1 MFRTIPHSLIFYYLA
16 SLTQGLT
23 YSVPNN
29 IHTGDTPVCTWTAGN
44 SDPSSFTLSI
54 IGASI
59 TTRVVN
65 ATVERNGKNSGI
77 QDLPAVMVAGLYFL
91 SASSNEDVLDFL
103 GTGIQFK
110 VTDPSTTVR
119 TQTSIA
125 GSVSDTSHSAIV
137 SSTTS
142 QPVGTA
148 MSRITGNDASS
159 SQDGRATSDTLS
171 GTSSMRSTKSD
182 ATAGNTITNAG
193 ITITDDVTI
202 DSRTRPG
209 PTALPSDISLTS
221 KRTNIGGLVGG
232 IIAGVVCVI
241 LFCLWMLYRC
251 MQHRHTTLTHPSVTV
266 YDVTE
271 DLDVQRRKRHWKI
284 NHQKTT
290 HDTKTAPEESD
301 PVSSNPV
308 VMQRQQSLQNR
319 AVEIDRE
326 LEESHSALSNLPDA
340 SPEFTRTLVT
350 EIERLN
356 QENQH
361 LRDLT
366 QSDWALGVTDIPPPS
381 YSHSETS
388 SS

>member
-1 MFRTIPHSLIFYYLA
+1 MASFNDIFATACFLRLSSMVLQFQRKA
-16 SLTQGLT
+16 HL
-23 YSVPNN
+23 NKN
-29 IHTGDTPVCTWTAGN
+29 FGDTPVCTWTAGN

-125 GSVSDTSHSAIV
+125 GSVSDTSHSAIA

-193 ITITDDVTI
+193 ITIIDDVTI
-202 DSRTRPG
+202 DSR
-209 PTALPSDISLTS
+209 
-221 KRTNIGGLVGG
+221 N
-232 IIAGVVCVI
+232 
-241 LFCLWMLYRC
+241 
-251 MQHRHTTLTHPSVTV
+251 
-266 YDVTE
+266 
-271 DLDVQRRKRHWKI
+271 
-284 NHQKTT
+284 
-290 HDTKTAPEESD
+290 
-301 PVSSNPV
+301 
-308 VMQRQQSLQNR
+308 
-319 AVEIDRE
+319 
-326 LEESHSALSNLPDA
+326 
-340 SPEFTRTLVT
+340 
-350 EIERLN
+350 
-356 QENQH
+356 
-361 LRDLT
+361 
-366 QSDWALGVTDIPPPS
+366 
-381 YSHSETS
+381 
-388 SS
+388 